1 MVIIEALCEWFNTC
15 KSQELRKEIAL
26 LVPRL
31 IYHKRDVMRALVN
44 YFSLFDT
51 IISEEK
57 YISVLTNLSF
67 FKLKLNEL
75 ESWRSLLKD

>member
-1 MVIIEALCEWFNTC
+1 
-15 KSQELRKEIAL
+15 
-26 LVPRL
+26 
-31 IYHKRDVMRALVN
+31 MRALVN

-51 IISEEK
+51 IISEER

-75 ESWRSLLKD
+75 ESWRSLLKDENEIEDA